1 VLCILKVIDC
11 IVLLCIFSFSVY
23 YFLTGQDMGWDGRGK
38 GKGKEEGGKGG
49 EGLQPQTS
57 IPDAATMVMTFSKE
71 DMTSLSK

>member
-1 VLCILKVIDC
+1 MHCVVVYFQFQCVLFFDG
-11 IVLLCIFSFSVY
+11 
-23 YFLTGQDMGWDGRGK
+23 TGHGMGRGK
-38 GKGKEEGGKGG
+38 GKGKEEVGKGG